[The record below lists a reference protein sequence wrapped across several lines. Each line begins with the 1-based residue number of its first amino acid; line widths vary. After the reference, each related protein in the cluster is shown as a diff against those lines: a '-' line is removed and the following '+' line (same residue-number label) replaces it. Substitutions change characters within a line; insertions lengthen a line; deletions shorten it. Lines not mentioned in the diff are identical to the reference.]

1 MNLSHKYYRSLV
13 LTYSL
18 RLIGALGL
26 YLCLGIISQN
36 VYAVLDNN
44 NPLET
49 MHGSLWLLQD
59 DGSYTETIQLETVVD
74 IDISS
79 ILARTTVRQ
88 RFRNNSNNW
97 TEGLY
102 TFPLPEN
109 AAIDTFSLHIGDRVI
124 QGQVQERQQAR
135 ESYNRAKQQGVH
147 SSLVEQQR
155 PNLFKTSLA
164 NIGPGEEI
172 TILIEYQQTLD
183 YKDGTY
189 RLRFPMVAGPRFH
202 ASGSISS
209 HDDDTDI
216 SIRVTESGNVNPI
229 YIHVLL
235 DAGVPLEKINSSYH
249 DIDIR
254 QTSEHRYSIALN
266 TPYYADR
273 DFELTWTPELG
284 STPEASI
291 FTQTRGDYDYAL
303 VTLMPPALQALGQQ
317 ITPRDI
323 IFILDVSGS
332 MSGTSIQQAK
342 ASLIQSIKRL
352 DPEDRF
358 NIIWFNDKSERLFP
372 DVTHATDE
380 ALAIAARVTDG
391 LDADGG
397 TVMLPALML
406 ALEQKTESE
415 RLRQIV
421 FLTEGNVDNEKQ
433 LFSVIRNRLGNSRLF
448 TIGIGS
454 APNSYFMRKAAR
466 AGRGT
471 FTHIGDIN
479 EVQYKTEQLL
489 KKLESPALTNIH
501 AFSNETDIE
510 IFPQPLPDLYLGEP
524 VTLLLRGKTLGD
536 HISLNGDYGDSLWQQ
551 TVDLTT
557 SNRHAGIHTAW
568 AREKLAV
575 LMETEHETID
585 ETARTKIKHEII
597 DLSIDHHLVS
607 RYTSLVAIDTTPV
620 NNSGEL
626 ATHKLKTNLPHGWQK
641 RQNNPQNPQIL
652 VAGLSLPQTAT
663 TAGLHILNGL
673 LLAVIA
679 LFLYMWR
686 RQHDQKS

>member
-1 MNLSHKYYRSLV
+1 MEPSNMNLSHKYYRSLV

-26 YLCLGIISQN
+26 YLCFGVISQN

-49 MHGSLWLLQD
+49 THGSLWLLQD
-59 DGSYTETIQLETVVD
+59 DGSYTETIQLETEVD
-74 IDISS
+74 IDVSS
-79 ILARTTVRQ
+79 IIARTTVRQ

-303 VTLMPPALQALGQQ
+303 VTLMPPALHALGQQ

-406 ALEQKTESE
+406 ALEQKTESD

-421 FLTEGNVDNEKQ
+421 FLTDGNVDNEKQ

-501 AFSNETDIE
+501 AFSNVRRRAGRR
-510 IFPQPLPDLYLGEP
+510 PLQLPESGRP
-524 VTLLLRGKTLGD
+524 RINLL
-536 HISLNGDYGDSLWQQ
+536 
-551 TVDLTT
+551 
-557 SNRHAGIHTAW
+557 
-568 AREKLAV
+568 
-575 LMETEHETID
+575 
-585 ETARTKIKHEII
+585 
-597 DLSIDHHLVS
+597 
-607 RYTSLVAIDTTPV
+607 
-620 NNSGEL
+620 
-626 ATHKLKTNLPHGWQK
+626 
-641 RQNNPQNPQIL
+641 
-652 VAGLSLPQTAT
+652 
-663 TAGLHILNGL
+663 
-673 LLAVIA
+673 
-679 LFLYMWR
+679 
-686 RQHDQKS
+686 

>member
-18 RLIGALGL
+18 RLIGTLGL
-26 YLCLGIISQN
+26 YLCFGVISQN
-36 VYAVLDNN
+36 VYAVLDSNK
-44 NPLET
+44 PLET
-49 MHGSLWLLQD
+49 THGSLWLLQD
-59 DGSYTETIQLETVVD
+59 DGSYTETIQLETEVD
-74 IDISS
+74 IDVSS
-79 ILARTTVRQ
+79 IIARTTVRQ

-135 ESYNRAKQQGVH
+135 ESYNRAKQQGVR

-303 VTLMPPALQALGQQ
+303 VTLMPPALHALGQQ

-421 FLTEGNVDNEKQ
+421 FLTDGNVDNEKQ

-536 HISLNGDYGDSLWQQ
+536 HVSLNGDYGDSLWQQ

-673 LLAVIA
+673 LLTVIA
-679 LFLYMWR
+679 LSLYMWR

>member
-1 MNLSHKYYRSLV
+1 M

-18 RLIGALGL
+18 RLIGALTL
-26 YLCLGIISQN
+26 YLCFGMITQH
-36 VYAVLDNN
+36 VYAATEN
-44 NPLET
+44 NPLAT
-49 MHGSLWLLQD
+49 RHGALWLMQD
-59 DGSYTETIQLETVVD
+59 DGSYTETIQLDTDVD
-74 IDISS
+74 INVSS
-79 ILARTTVRQ
+79 VIARTTVRQ
-88 RFRNNSNNW
+88 RFRNNSNSW

-109 AAIDTFSLHIGDRVI
+109 AAIDTFTLHIGDRVI
-124 QGQVQERQQAR
+124 EGQIQERQQAR
-135 ESYNRAKQQGVH
+135 ASYNRAKQQGAV
-147 SSLVEQQR
+147 SSLIEQQR

-172 TILIEYQQTLD
+172 IIRIEYQQTLE

-189 RLRFPMVAGPRFH
+189 RLRFPMVVGPRFY
-202 ASGSISS
+202 ASNAISP
-209 HDDDTDI
+209 HENDTDT
-216 SIRVTESGNVNPI
+216 SLHVTESGKVNPI

-235 DAGVPLEKINSSYH
+235 DAGIPLEKINSSYH

-254 QTSEHRYSIALN
+254 QTSEHRYSIGLN
-266 TPYYADR
+266 TSYYADR

-291 FTQTRGDYDYAL
+291 FTQTRGAYEYAL
-303 VTLMPPALQALGQQ
+303 VTLMPPALHALGQQ
-317 ITPRDI
+317 LSSRDV
-323 IFILDVSGS
+323 IFILDISGS
-332 MSGTSIQQAK
+332 MSGTSIKQAK
-342 ASLIQSIKRL
+342 ASLIQSINRL
-352 DPEDRF
+352 KQGDRF

-372 DVTHATDE
+372 EVTHATDQ
-380 ALAIAARVTDG
+380 ALAIATGVIDH

-397 TVMLPALML
+397 TVILPALEL
-406 ALEQKTESE
+406 ALEQKAENE

-421 FLTEGNVDNEKQ
+421 FLTDGNVDNESQ

-479 EVQYKTEQLL
+479 EVQHKTARLL
-489 KKLESPALTNIH
+489 EKLESPALTDIH
-501 AFSNETDIE
+501 AFSSEANIE
-510 IFPQPLPDLYLGEP
+510 MFPHPLPDLYLGEP

-536 HISLNGDYGDSLWQQ
+536 HISLHGNYGDSVWQQ

-557 SNRHAGIHTAW
+557 TNKHAGIHTAW
-568 AREKLAV
+568 AREKLAL
-575 LMETEHETID
+575 LMERENETID
-585 ETARTKIKHEII
+585 ETTRTKIKQVII

-607 RYTSLVAIDTTPV
+607 RYTSLVAVDTTPV
-620 NNSGEL
+620 NPSGEL
-626 ATHKLKTNLPHGWQK
+626 TTHKLKTNLPHGWQK
-641 RQNNPQNPQIL
+641 RQNSPQNPQTL

-663 TAGLHILNGL
+663 TASLHALNGL
-673 LLAVIA
+673 ILIVIA
-679 LFLYMWR
+679 LCIYLWR
-686 RQHDQKS
+686 RRHEQKS